1 MPRRNWYSIQAKAEG
16 DEKVVEIR
24 VYDEIGFWGT
34 TAKAFTDR
42 LDEVAADAT
51 RILVSINSPGGN
63 VFDAFAIYNALARHK
78 LPVTTRVDGV
88 AASAAS
94 LIFMAGGERVMPEN
108 AMLMIHNAWT
118 VAVGTADE
126 LRNTAEMMDRAR
138 NGIVA
143 AYARSGQTEDEII
156 AMMNATTWMDALEA
170 QSMGFAT
177 VMEEPV
183 KLAACATAVDLLAQ
197 LKDVP
202 QDLLAQ
208 LEADDKTTE
217 PPSNDPPDAD
227 PPAAPPAEPPADPA
241 PPPADPAPANAGNL
255 VSHVYAECRARH
267 IPHLAESV
275 LVSSALTD
283 KAAINARIEEA
294 EQIAGICLAAK
305 LQDRA
310 AGFITA
316 GLNVEQ
322 VRARLFEEVVTA
334 ANSVHISN
342 LQRPDES
349 VPTQS
354 GPNPQAIYAARKA
367 HSAVQR

>member
-1 MPRRNWYSIQAKAEG
+1 MPRRNWYSIQAKDEG

-24 VYDEIGFWGT
+24 IYDEIGFWGT

-42 LDEVAADAT
+42 LDQITGDAT

-94 LIFMAGGERVMPEN
+94 LIFMAGGDRVMPEN

-143 AYARSGQTEDEII
+143 AYARSGQAEDEII
-156 AMMNATTWMDALEA
+156 TMMDATTWMDALEA

-202 QDLLAQ
+202 QDLIAQ

-217 PPSNDPPDAD
+217 PPSNDPPPAD
-227 PPAAPPAEPPADPA
+227 PPADPPAEPPAEPPADPV
-241 PPPADPAPANAGNL
+241 PANAGNL
-255 VSHVYAECRARH
+255 VSHVYAECRARR
-267 IPHLAESV
+267 IPHLAEGV

-283 KAAINARIEEA
+283 KATVTARIEEA
-294 EQIAGICLAAK
+294 ELIAGICLAAK

-310 AGFITA
+310 AGFLTA

-322 VRARLFEEVVTA
+322 VRARLFEEVVSA
-334 ANSVHISN
+334 ANNIQISN